1 MMKSL
6 KTFLLTLLL
15 WTLTGTLGHVLFLL
29 LYSGLMAG
37 TAWSERLMAPL
48 QALKLDVAVG
58 AYLTVIPGLLLAIGA
73 EVAG

>member
-48 QALKLDVAVG
+48 QALKN
-58 AYLTVIPGLLLAIGA
+58 
-73 EVAG
+73 